1 MGLGGE
7 IDLAIFVR
15 DAGRVVAGISGWTW
29 GDCCELQSLWVEP
42 GRRGRGLAIVGSLV
56 AANAR
61 AAELQEIMRAVD
73 YRGFRDGP
81 RWRGLFIGKAAAL
94 MFQQG
99 IYEGRFVKDWLGER
113 LGRLGVRTFADLPY
127 HDPERPPASA
137 RAYRLVVM
145 TCDISQGCL
154 RRLPWEYDHY
164 GLLHADQAVV
174 DAVRASMSIP
184 FFYRPARL
192 TDADGKESW
201 LVDGAMLPRF
211 PIDVFDAPPGLEPRW
226 PTFGIKLGA
235 APGPVSEVSDTV
247 SMSRAMLNT
256 MTVFYDRMHVEDAAA
271 AARTIVIDTGMVRAT
286 AFDLDRDTQELLF
299 CKGREA
305 ALDFLD
311 GAPGQP
317 AWDWAAYRRTY
328 GSSQPP
334 VMRAAVQARDAL
346 RSLRHRLHR
355 RDQNGLR
362 TPSGLAG
369 PLKPSATPL

>member
-1 MGLGGE
+1 VTVFADLVLEGGGVKG
-7 IDLAIFVR
+7 IALVSAISVLEERGYQFR
-15 DAGRVVAGISGWTW
+15 RVAGTSAG
-29 GDCCELQSLWVEP
+29 
-42 GRRGRGLAIVGSLV
+42 AIVGSLV

-73 YRGFRDGP
+73 Y
-81 RWRGLFIGKAAAL
+81 
-94 MFQQG
+94 
-99 IYEGRFVKDWLGER
+99 VN
-113 LGRLGVRTFADLPY
+113 
-127 HDPERPPASA
+127 
-137 RAYRLVVM
+137 
-145 TCDISQGCL
+145 
-154 RRLPWEYDHY
+154 
-164 GLLHADQAVV
+164 
-174 DAVRASMSIP
+174 
-184 FFYRPARL
+184 
-192 TDADGKESW
+192 
-201 LVDGAMLPRF
+201 
-211 PIDVFDAPPGLEPRW
+211 
-226 PTFGIKLGA
+226 
-235 APGPVSEVSDTV
+235 DTV
-247 SMSRAMLNT
+247 NMSRAMLNT

-286 AFDLDRDTQELLF
+286 DFDLDRDTQKLLF

-362 TPSGLAG
+362 TPTGQAG